1 MTKKSTSPY
10 RVHINRGS
18 AEGKLIAEV
27 YRTAKDYGA
36 PIRVSELLVLMGI
49 DRKADHLNYV
59 NARAAINTLATC
71 VPPVFSR
78 QVTSVMNDQLLSILR
93 PLPEFVETWPGAHGA
108 RYAKPKRV
116 ASNDKAPAS
125 ASADAPAL
133 LAAAPT
139 PVQFGPEDY
148 SLASF
153 VRWAE
158 GLAPPR
164 RHHQDLRIS
173 GVDRMKV
180 SLVSHTPE
188 AAELLLFTKSTRLT
202 LTANLLDEIRAWPE
216 ERKREELAYMARTIP
231 SSWEFVDYVFSIE
244 GVSRAYTH
252 QQVRTRAGSYAQQ
265 TMRVLEMGDFD
276 YVFTE
281 RNLSDPTTV
290 EWIERHNAAT
300 RETYAALL
308 ARGQA
313 PEDAR
318 GILPTNIATNIVC
331 KFNLRTLSELARS
344 RTGGRTQDEYRR
356 VINAMIDA
364 VLLVHPWAGEFL
376 FPRGRNIFT
385 EIEALADT
393 LSPERRA
400 ALLKAVDALRKE
412 LS

>member
-1 MTKKSTSPY
+1 
-10 RVHINRGS
+10 
-18 AEGKLIAEV
+18 
-27 YRTAKDYGA
+27 
-36 PIRVSELLVLMGI
+36 
-49 DRKADHLNYV
+49 
-59 NARAAINTLATC
+59 
-71 VPPVFSR
+71 
-78 QVTSVMNDQLLSILR
+78 
-93 PLPEFVETWPGAHGA
+93 
-108 RYAKPKRV
+108 
-116 ASNDKAPAS
+116 
-125 ASADAPAL
+125 
-133 LAAAPT
+133 
-139 PVQFGPEDY
+139 
-148 SLASF
+148 
-153 VRWAE
+153 
-158 GLAPPR
+158 
-164 RHHQDLRIS
+164 
-173 GVDRMKV
+173 MKV

-188 AAELLLFTKSTRLT
+188 AAELLIFTKSTRLT
-202 LTANLLDEIRAWPE
+202 LTANLLDEIRSWPE
-216 ERKREELAYMARTIP
+216 DRKREELAYMARTIP
-231 SSWEFVDYVFSIE
+231 SSWEFVDYVFSVE

-376 FPRGRNIFT
+376 FPRGRNVFT

-393 LSPERRA
+393 LSQERRA